1 MPSVLLVSSMIPALH
16 CHGPAFEGEK
26 INKDWP
32 VILGCCQGVF
42 CFWGGHRT
50 DGRYVLSTWLGVG
63 GWMEEVSEWG
73 VRG

>member
-16 CHGPAFEGEK
+16 CHGPAFEKEK

-42 CFWGGHRT
+42 CFFGGAPYGRKVRTEYVAWGG
-50 DGRYVLSTWLGVG
+50 GMEG
-63 GWMEEVSEWG
+63 GGE
-73 VRG
+73 